1 MDALSVVTHLK
12 DLSSDPL
19 NRTSIVKDKSCL
31 AGLILF
37 LSHQEIRVV
46 ECALK
51 TIAYLCENPCHHEIM
66 RNELG
71 MMVSLDNIRNRHDIA
86 DEIRQVARNIHS
98 SLKPPVNVY
107 TPESNLRKTKHQ
119 FFISSSIKRAKTI
132 TLHIHGLDNVER
144 KNILEEAL
152 LRVKGVISFTFQI
165 AMKRCTIRVK
175 SDLTTESLA
184 SVIAETRVL
193 QAQQVIKNE
202 SGNEIYVPLPKTDL
216 PVEKNSCLPD
226 YLPEEESPQKDV
238 EKAITCPG
246 LKESSGGSWINTAA
260 NFLTKTFYW

>member
-175 SDLTTESLA
+175 SDLTTE
-184 SVIAETRVL
+184 
-193 QAQQVIKNE
+193 
-202 SGNEIYVPLPKTDL
+202 IYVPLPKTDL